1 MAKQPETV
9 DRIQIIAEAPLALV
23 GAGLAALTKL
33 GFENVG
39 YKLITEELRY
49 KGRKV
54 HEVSAEEFAAAFIK
68 DNPRFTSRDMVAHFR
83 EAGREPGAAYYA
95 VKKLVDTNA
104 INKNGDEYVRVEA
117 LPAPAR
123 KAKAKALNGSRRGG
137 NSKPYDVPNKV
148 LITRA
153 IRGRKH
159 ITVVELRELFTREK
173 RPEKSI
179 SPILSK
185 MVAGKLIKQVGVGE
199 YDVLTKSKPPAK
211 KKSAA
216 VRKTAAEA
224 PATGNGVMAHG

>member
-9 DRIQIIAEAPLALV
+9 DRIVIMAEAPTLEMV
-23 GAGLAALTKL
+23 GGGLAALTRL

-54 HEVSAEEFAAAFIK
+54 HEVSAEEFAFAFIK
-68 DNPRFTSRDMVAHFR
+68 DNPRFTSRDLVAHFR

-95 VKKLVDTNA
+95 AKKLTDGNVIA
-104 INKNGDEYVRVEA
+104 KNGDGYVRVEA
-117 LPAPAR
+117 LTAPPKKTKTKTTAR
-123 KAKAKALNGSRRGG
+123 GQQ
-137 NSKPYDVPNKV
+137 KPYDVPNIV

-159 ITVVELRELFTREK
+159 ITLVELRELFAKEK

-179 SPILSK
+179 SPILTK
-185 MVAGKLIKQVGVGE
+185 LVGAKRLKALGEGK
-199 YDVLTKSKPPAK
+199 YDVLTPAVK
-211 KKSAA
+211 KKPKPKPKSVA
-216 VRKTAAEA
+216 VG
-224 PATGNGVMAHG
+224 PAMNGGEVAHG